1 MNITPST
8 EQGLPVGAAEPKL
21 PPSVAASVLNE
32 RDMSLPELKY
42 QQEVAIL
49 EKADL
54 DIQVCCECRGSQY
67 LTYASINRQ
76 RF

>member
-1 MNITPST
+1 MNTTLST
-8 EQGLPVGAAEPKL
+8 EQGLPVGAAEPNL
-21 PPSVAASVLNE
+21 PPSVAAPVLNE

-54 DIQVCCECRGSQY
+54 DMQVCCEFRGSQY